1 MAETVFKGLVRM
13 TGCFFA
19 TQWTSGDWT
28 FFTKSS
34 SSQYYLRLKI
44 ESSHAFREYP
54 LCSVQDVPDEVL
66 ENTAYYRLRFVNE
79 ICAFIQLPYDQLLKL
94 HNFVIA
100 AMKDS
105 NNSHAP
111 LLQIEAVENSN
122 QSNLEE
128 QLPNSEVNH
137 KDDDVLNNEF
147 DASLVDVISTMTQD
161 ATEKEN
167 MPILIAETPSSHLKR
182 PRCPSVSKSE
192 RRPYYITRRISR
204 RLANEEQ
211 SPYGYSVE
219 LFLYILY
226 FCAFTFDVHRFS
238 NLGNTCYMNAI
249 LQALLHQKPFA
260 QELWRAYEKSRLL
273 LQPDSLLSH
282 LSNLLRGSNGDLSV
296 NKKDLLLSVKNKI
309 ASTARQFYGDSEHD
323 AQEFILQLINQLND
337 EVRAL
342 NKSYPE
348 NQISNPVFRNFS
360 FAICSYRKCTKC
372 GHTTCSEEE
381 FVDLPLDL
389 HSKLQSFSL
398 QKLVE
403 AFFADGTHL
412 HKVESLDCLGKLIL
426 VINVKRHYFNGLSS
440 EIRKAENVISI
451 PLFITLRDFCVSD
464 AVDSADLTLSAKKA
478 YPFHMTD
485 DQEKCKKLRIMFR
498 NSKVLFQGEDS
509 SSEKA
514 AVEDEFDMFALS
526 PKDDVVE
533 CRQEDEELSISSGSS
548 SKRRRSEK
556 SELSESLIVGTDERF
571 EEDLTEAIR
580 LSIIESQRDEPKEN
594 CVELDGASLNGL
606 TNNLSPGEE
615 EILRNEQEGF
625 LPRSYKLCA
634 VVNHIGLSCQT
645 GHYIT
650 DVYDWKENEWFCFDD
665 SKAKLTSLKEVQ
677 QQRKKTGYIFF
688 YVDKKLLTD
697 SVCDF
702 VEETTQN

>member
-79 ICAFIQLPYDQLLKL
+79 ICAFIQLPYDQ
-94 HNFVIA
+94 
-100 AMKDS
+100 
-105 NNSHAP
+105 
-111 LLQIEAVENSN
+111 
-122 QSNLEE
+122 
-128 QLPNSEVNH
+128 
-137 KDDDVLNNEF
+137 F

-211 SPYGYSVE
+211 SPYG
-219 LFLYILY
+219 
-226 FCAFTFDVHRFS
+226 FS

-403 AFFADGTHL
+403 AFFADGT
-412 HKVESLDCLGKLIL
+412 V
-426 VINVKRHYFNGLSS
+426 NRHCEKCNCDEAFAQ
-440 EIRKAENVISI
+440 I
-451 PLFITLRDFCVSD
+451 
-464 AVDSADLTLSAKKA
+464 DSADLTLSAKKA

-498 NSKVLFQGEDS
+498 NSKVLFQSEDS

-594 CVELDGASLNGL
+594 CVELDGASLNG
-606 TNNLSPGEE
+606 
-615 EILRNEQEGF
+615 
-625 LPRSYKLCA
+625 
-634 VVNHIGLSCQT
+634 
-645 GHYIT
+645 HYIT

>member
-1 MAETVFKGLVRM
+1 MKRRFNIKSLVLFLKITKDPSMMAETVFKGLVRM

-122 QSNLEE
+122 QSKLEE

-211 SPYGYSVE
+211 SPYG
-219 LFLYILY
+219 
-226 FCAFTFDVHRFS
+226 FS

-403 AFFADGTHL
+403 AFFADGTVNRHCEKCNCDEAFAQSRITRL
-412 HKVESLDCLGKLIL
+412 PRIL

-451 PLFITLRDFCVSD
+451 PL
-464 AVDSADLTLSAKKA
+464 KA

-485 DQEKCKKLRIMFR
+485 DQEKSKKLRIMFR

-615 EILRNEQEGF
+615 ELLRNEQEGF

>member
-1 MAETVFKGLVRM
+1 MFKGLVRM

-19 TQWTSGDWT
+19 TQWTPGDWT
-28 FFTKSS
+28 FFTKASS
-34 SSQYYLRLKI
+34 SHYYLRVRI

-66 ENTAYYRLRFVNE
+66 ETTAYYRLRFVNE
-79 ICAFIQLPYDQLLKL
+79 ICAFIQLSYDQLLKL

-105 NNSHAP
+105 NNSNAP
-111 LLQIEAVENSN
+111 LLKIEAVEHSN
-122 QSNLEE
+122 RSKLEG

-137 KDDDVLNNEF
+137 KDNGLNNEF
-147 DASLVDVISTMTQD
+147 NSSLVDVISTMTQD
-161 ATEKEN
+161 TNEKEN
-167 MPILIAETPSSHLKR
+167 MPILIAETPPSHLKR
-182 PRCPSVSKSE
+182 SRCPSVSKSE
-192 RRPYYITRRISR
+192 RRPYYITRRTSR

-211 SPYGYSVE
+211 SPYG
-219 LFLYILY
+219 
-226 FCAFTFDVHRFS
+226 FS

-282 LSNLLRGSNGDLSV
+282 LSNLLRGSSGDPSV
-296 NKKDLLLSVKNKI
+296 NKKDVLLSVKNKI
-309 ASTARQFYGDSEHD
+309 ASTARQFHGDSEHD

-403 AFFADGTHL
+403 AFFADGTVNRHCDKCNCDEAFAQSRITRL
-412 HKVESLDCLGKLIL
+412 PRIL

-478 YPFHMTD
+478 YPFHPTD
-485 DQEKCKKLRIMFR
+485 DHKKGKQSRMILR
-498 NSKVLFQGEDS
+498 NSKVLFRDEDS
-509 SSEKA
+509 SNYTSEKA

-526 PKDDVVE
+526 PKDDIVE
-533 CRQEDEELSISSGSS
+533 YRQEDEEPSSSSGSS

-556 SELSESLIVGTDERF
+556 SVLSESLIIGNDARF

-580 LSIIESQRDEPKEN
+580 LSIIESVVIFLSQQQRDQPKEN
-594 CVELDGASLNGL
+594 CVELDGPSLNGL
-606 TNNLSPGEE
+606 NNSLSPGEE
-615 EILRNEQEGF
+615 ELLRNEQEGF

-702 VEETTQN
+702 VETT

>member
-389 HSKLQSFSL
+389 HSKL
-398 QKLVE
+398 
-403 AFFADGTHL
+403 
-412 HKVESLDCLGKLIL
+412 IL

>member
-1 MAETVFKGLVRM
+1 MKRRFNIKSLVLFLKITKDPSMMAETVFKGLVRM

-122 QSNLEE
+122 QSKLEE

-211 SPYGYSVE
+211 SPYG
-219 LFLYILY
+219 
-226 FCAFTFDVHRFS
+226 FS

-403 AFFADGTHL
+403 AFFADGTVNRHCEKCNCDEAFAQSRITRL
-412 HKVESLDCLGKLIL
+412 PRIL

-464 AVDSADLTLSAKKA
+464 AVDSADLTLSAN
-478 YPFHMTD
+478 
-485 DQEKCKKLRIMFR
+485 KKLRIMFR

-615 EILRNEQEGF
+615 ELLRNEQEGF